1 MVIIAITGGHP
12 KKYSKADRTVGGSV
26 SGVCSFFLTYF
37 CLIQVSFTF
46 FLVNFH
52 IIACRVSWVRKVS
65 WTTLGMLFISFPGK
79 TRDRSWFTARSWLL
93 TFLQRSSCG
102 WQPLTTTM
110 SPGWRGPEASSTCGV
125 SRKRWKMTARMCL
138 LSGRGISGTETQWQS
153 QQLLSPTQFCWLGS
167 RAVVASCGRWAE
179 TQGWEISNMEPWAP
193 VASWQSPG
201 SSSSPQ
207 TSSHSHTL
215 EGETIFAI
223 TAAGKVDLQ

>member
-1 MVIIAITGGHP
+1 MVIISITGGHP

-52 IIACRVSWVRKVS
+52 ILACRVSWVRKVS

-79 TRDRSWFTARSWLL
+79 TRDRSSSTARSWLS
-93 TFLQRSSCG
+93 TFLQRSSCA

-110 SPGWRGPEASSTCGV
+110 SPGWRGPEASSMCGV
-125 SRKRWKMTARMCL
+125 STKRWKMTARMCL

-179 TQGWEISNMEPWAP
+179 TQGWEISNMELWAP
-193 VASWQSPG
+193 AASWQSPG

-223 TAAGKVDLQ
+223 AGKVDLQ